1 MKQFLNL
8 KNNFFYIFIF
18 VYFFTGVFLSL
29 NVGITHD
36 EYHDLIVWEL
46 KKKEFF
52 NIIFKENY
60 DVSFLGSGGKYY
72 GIGFHLLSL
81 PIEIIVKFFLSFFSD
96 FKNSSNLI
104 SKHVSVF
111 IFFLVSGIFFQK
123 IILLVTKNE
132 KYSKACTVLYLLYP
146 YLLGHSF
153 FNIKDVPF
161 LSLWLICT
169 YYISK
174 ILISFFDTKKIY
186 ASDSFILGL
195 LTAFLLSIRISGVLI
210 LIQYIIFF
218 LITINISNFN
228 VLNFIKK
235 FKKQISYFLLTL
247 ILTFYILHPVYWFD
261 PLAVIEAIKY
271 MSAHVQTVC
280 TITLGDCMKA
290 QDLPSTYIPIWL
302 FFKLPILI
310 LFGLFILPIT
320 EKKIFNNSQNSLI
333 IGSLIITLAIII
345 FILII
350 FNVNLYDELRQIMF
364 TVPLFF
370 LVSLSSIYFFSKKF
384 SYQLILIMTFFFIF
398 QNLKIFPYNYVWL
411 NNFTLFTKVNK
422 NFELDYWGVSTKE
435 IANYFNKKNLGSEVC
450 IISNRNDGIKAFM
463 REEICFL
470 SFDKMHSKNKRPFY
484 IALTERSLNKGL
496 PNNCR
501 NIYNEEIKINFSKEN
516 ILLAKVFRCD

>member
-210 LIQYIIFF
+210 LIQYIIF
-218 LITINISNFN
+218 
-228 VLNFIKK
+228 
-235 FKKQISYFLLTL
+235 
-247 ILTFYILHPVYWFD
+247 
-261 PLAVIEAIKY
+261 
-271 MSAHVQTVC
+271 
-280 TITLGDCMKA
+280 
-290 QDLPSTYIPIWL
+290 
-302 FFKLPILI
+302 
-310 LFGLFILPIT
+310 
-320 EKKIFNNSQNSLI
+320 
-333 IGSLIITLAIII
+333 
-345 FILII
+345 
-350 FNVNLYDELRQIMF
+350 
-364 TVPLFF
+364 
-370 LVSLSSIYFFSKKF
+370 
-384 SYQLILIMTFFFIF
+384 
-398 QNLKIFPYNYVWL
+398 
-411 NNFTLFTKVNK
+411 
-422 NFELDYWGVSTKE
+422 
-435 IANYFNKKNLGSEVC
+435 
-450 IISNRNDGIKAFM
+450 
-463 REEICFL
+463 
-470 SFDKMHSKNKRPFY
+470 
-484 IALTERSLNKGL
+484 
-496 PNNCR
+496 
-501 NIYNEEIKINFSKEN
+501 
-516 ILLAKVFRCD
+516 